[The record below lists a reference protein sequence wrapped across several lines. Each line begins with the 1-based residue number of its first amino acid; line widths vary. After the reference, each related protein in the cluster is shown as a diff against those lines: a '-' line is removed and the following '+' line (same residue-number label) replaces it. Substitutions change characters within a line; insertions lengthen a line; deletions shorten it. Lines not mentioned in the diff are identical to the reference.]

1 MGTRVNRTDAELL
14 LAAADGDGDAY
25 AVLFRRHVRAI
36 TAYAVRRCANSEEVS
51 DLVAE
56 TFMTALG
63 AAGRYRPETP
73 TALPWL
79 FGIARRVLFRQ
90 RRKAAGLAR
99 LRIKAGN
106 TYPHY
111 QGSEED
117 AITNAIDAARQQ
129 PAIEAALELLPKG
142 EREVLELVAY
152 DGLTPSEAAM
162 VLDVT
167 PNAARLRLSRAR
179 KRMRAALADPNTMP
193 TTRIPLE
200 PGAQH
205 AS

>member
-1 MGTRVNRTDAELL
+1 
-14 LAAADGDGDAY
+14 
-25 AVLFRRHVRAI
+25 
-36 TAYAVRRCANSEEVS
+36 
-51 DLVAE
+51 
-56 TFMTALG
+56 MTALG

-79 FGIARRVLFRQ
+79 FGIARRVLYRQ

-99 LRIKAGN
+99 LRVKAGN
-106 TYPHY
+106 TYPRY
-111 QGSEED
+111 TGSEED

-129 PAIEAALELLPKG
+129 PAIEAALDLLPKG

-152 DGLTPSEAAM
+152 DGLAPSEAAL
-162 VLDVT
+162 VLGVT

-179 KRMRAALADPNTMP
+179 KRMRESLGERDHVGSVSNLSQ
-193 TTRIPLE
+193 IPR
-200 PGAQH
+200 GAQH